1 MYSQYNIYNIQI
13 KHLQYTFETAEIYT
27 YNIYVY
33 PLEHIQHQIYFLQY
47 LNETYVTY
55 IWNKRNIRL

>member
-47 LNETYVTY
+47 LN
-55 IWNKRNIRL
+55 